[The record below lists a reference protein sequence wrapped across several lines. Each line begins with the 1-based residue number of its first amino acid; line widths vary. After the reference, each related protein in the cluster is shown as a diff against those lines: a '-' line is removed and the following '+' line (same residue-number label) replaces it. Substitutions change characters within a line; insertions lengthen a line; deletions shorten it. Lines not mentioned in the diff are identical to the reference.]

1 MVTSLEI
8 QLGKARN
15 EILETIS
22 HEQRASLNGISSYSE
37 AIIEETKK
45 KDIDREFIKKQGNR
59 ILVSNSKLLYNLAK
73 FLDHN
78 NIANNNFSL
87 EKEDFAV
94 MKEV

>member
-1 MVTSLEI
+1 M
-8 QLGKARN
+8 
-15 EILETIS
+15 
-22 HEQRASLNGISSYSE
+22 NGINSYSE

-45 KDIDREFIKKQGNR
+45 NNFDKELIKKQGEN
-59 ILVSNSKLLYNLAK
+59 ILVSNNKLLYNLAK

-87 EKEDFAV
+87 EKEDFVV